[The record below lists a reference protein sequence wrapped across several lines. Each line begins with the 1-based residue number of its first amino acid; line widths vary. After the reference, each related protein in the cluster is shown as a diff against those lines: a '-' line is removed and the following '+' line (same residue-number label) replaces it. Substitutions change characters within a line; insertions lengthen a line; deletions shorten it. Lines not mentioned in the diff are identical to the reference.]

1 MIFRQRGKEEGIGE
15 YEGGKE
21 VGEGGG
27 REAREGGSRVLPP
40 APGGGEQQEGEPV
53 IQSLIL
59 LYN

>member
-40 APGGGEQQEGEPV
+40 APGGGEQQEGELV
-53 IQSLIL
+53 IQ
-59 LYN
+59 